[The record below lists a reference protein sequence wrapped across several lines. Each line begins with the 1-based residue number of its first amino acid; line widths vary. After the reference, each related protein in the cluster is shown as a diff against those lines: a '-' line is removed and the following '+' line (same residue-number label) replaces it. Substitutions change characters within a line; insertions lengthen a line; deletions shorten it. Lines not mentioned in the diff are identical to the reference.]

1 MEVRYV
7 EGDDTGWLRVTKNAG
22 SEIALPEY
30 LKVDFTESKKAL
42 GSNIMRDYFKV
53 LEGREKS
60 TLASV
65 KQKPNG
71 QSWLIKGNPGYKG
84 AASVTFNI
92 ATGLVA
98 FTGGTALAATTDS
111 SNPTPLGLHDL
122 ELPDAPHLGGASYM
136 ATSNRAK
143 SWFLIGHGLLGDGA
157 GHYLHPGRIS
167 AGCVTVTEVANWNKL
182 YKYLILSRKG
192 DNTNVG
198 TINIINKPS

>member
-53 LEGREKS
+53 LEGREKG

-71 QSWLIKGNPGYKG
+71 QS
-84 AASVTFNI
+84 
-92 ATGLVA
+92 
-98 FTGGTALAATTDS
+98 
-111 SNPTPLGLHDL
+111 
-122 ELPDAPHLGGASYM
+122 
-136 ATSNRAK
+136 
-143 SWFLIGHGLLGDGA
+143 
-157 GHYLHPGRIS
+157 
-167 AGCVTVTEVANWNKL
+167 
-182 YKYLILSRKG
+182 
-192 DNTNVG
+192 
-198 TINIINKPS
+198 